1 METKIIG
8 EEFIF
13 VSRDDLD
20 TCAKY
25 VKKSQEVGMVDIQVL
40 YRFGKPSYH
49 KQSIEGFLNDRK
61 ENKSKFNWI
70 LN

>member
-1 METKIIG
+1 METKVIG
-8 EEFIF
+8 EEYIF
-13 VSRDDLD
+13 VSRDTLD

-25 VKKSQEVGMVDIQVL
+25 VKKSQELGKVDIQVL

-49 KQSIEGFLNDRK
+49 TQSFERFLSDRK
-61 ENKSKFNWI
+61 ENNSKYQWI